1 MTGLQRWVEAGRD
14 RRAGGRTREPSLMV
28 YYWNG
33 SVAEGRRLR
42 DISAIGAYVV
52 TRERWHVGTIVR
64 LILQEFKVATTPDHG
79 LYPSKSTTLLS
90 RVVRHGLDGVAVE
103 FMFASTKERDALQA
117 FLAATPK
124 TRGERPE
131 RPEHPEGRAGQAL
144 IEFTLTLP
152 LLFLLLVNAV
162 NFGGFLFAWITVA
175 NAARAGA
182 QYMVRGGTTFGA
194 PSLATAAQV
203 AAVVTNDVASLPNRA
218 SVAVRVCTN
227 NNGVVACAGAG
238 SGTPALDP
246 EPSSFVLGSVDVTYT
261 YRPFVPLWDFA
272 KLGIQATLP
281 SSTVH
286 RQVSMRMLL

>member
-1 MTGLQRWVEAGRD
+1 MLKNFMTGLQRWAEAGRD
-14 RRAGGRTREPSLMV
+14 RRAGGRHREPSLMV

-42 DISAIGAYVV
+42 DISATGAYVV
-52 TRERWHVGTIVR
+52 TRERWYVGTIVR
-64 LILQEFKVATTPDHG
+64 LILQEFKVALTPDHG

-90 RVVRHGLDGVAVE
+90 RVVRHGPDGVAVE

-117 FLAATPK
+117 FLAAIPK
-124 TRGERPE
+124 TRSERPE
-131 RPEHPEGRAGQAL
+131 SRNGQAL
-144 IEFTLTLP
+144 IEFAITLP

-182 QYMVRGGTTFGA
+182 QYMVRGGATFGT
-194 PSLATAAQV
+194 PTLATAAQV
-203 AAVVTNDVASLPNRA
+203 AAVVTSDVSSLPNRA

-227 NNGVVACAGAG
+227 NNGVVVCAGSG

-272 KLGIQATLP
+272 KLGIHATLP